1 MILNRDDYSK
11 PKPMKI
17 WGAQCDLKYTSRY
30 FGLMVCCGGGF
41 SKITGMLRSNMTVL
55 PNSIGSVREYIIRKK
70 NKFKTVHVKW
80 LQINNIM
87 IMI

>member
-17 WGAQCDLKYTSRY
+17 SLY

-41 SKITGMLRSNMTVL
+41 TKITGMLRSNMTVL
-55 PNSIGSVREYIIRKK
+55 PNSIASVREYIIRKK

-80 LQINNIM
+80 LQI
-87 IMI
+87 